1 VADPVRV
8 SETPRSSAPIGQVDY
23 LKARFEKSIVGLGK
37 IEHVADHLGHALI
50 FLQTGSMPNI
60 ERMQMKSMLSNW
72 VLGLSLALVP
82 PAWADTQHASHSGTE
97 HAAMLTE
104 GVVKKVDKAQGKL
117 TIKHGPLENLGM
129 PAMTMV
135 FRVQDAG
142 WLEQVKHGDNVRF
155 LADRVNGVFTVTTLE
170 VVKP

>member
-1 VADPVRV
+1 M
-8 SETPRSSAPIGQVDY
+8 
-23 LKARFEKSIVGLGK
+23 KSILN
-37 IEHVADHLGHALI
+37 DL
-50 FLQTGSMPNI
+50 
-60 ERMQMKSMLSNW
+60 
-72 VLGLSLALVP
+72 VLGLSLVFVL
-82 PAWADTQHASHSGTE
+82 PAWADTPHVSHNGTAD

-135 FRVQDAG
+135 YRVQDAS
-142 WLEQVKHGDNVRF
+142 WLDQVKAGDNIRF